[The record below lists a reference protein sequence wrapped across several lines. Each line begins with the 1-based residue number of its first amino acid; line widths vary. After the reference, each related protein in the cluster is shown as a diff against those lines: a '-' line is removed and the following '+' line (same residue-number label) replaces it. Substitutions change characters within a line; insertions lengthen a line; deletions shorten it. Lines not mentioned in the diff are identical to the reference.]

1 MIFSVFFCGQ
11 NMNVVVFSNKM
22 DMTMHRLFIL
32 MGHYL
37 AYLR

>member
-1 MIFSVFFCGQ
+1 
-11 NMNVVVFSNKM
+11 MNVVVFSNKM
-22 DMTMHRLFIL
+22 DMTMHRLLIL